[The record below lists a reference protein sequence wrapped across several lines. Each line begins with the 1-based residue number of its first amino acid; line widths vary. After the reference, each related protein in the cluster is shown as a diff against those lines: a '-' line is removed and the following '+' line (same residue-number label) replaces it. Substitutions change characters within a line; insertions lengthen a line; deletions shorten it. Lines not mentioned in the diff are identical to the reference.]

1 MKIGD
6 RIKERRIELG
16 YSVDE
21 LAEKL
26 GKNRATVY
34 RYESNEIEN
43 LPITTLEPLAKALNT
58 TPAHL
63 MGWGDESG
71 TLTISTTSLGK
82 RIKELR
88 QNLSLTQEELASSI
102 GTTKQ
107 NIYKYENGIITNIP
121 SGKIEALATELKSTP
136 SYLMGWEDEPQDY
149 TPPKTIAAHAT
160 EDLTEEE
167 QEKVREYIQFLKMK
181 RGM

>member
-1 MKIGD
+1 M
-6 RIKERRIELG
+6 
-16 YSVDE
+16 
-21 LAEKL
+21 
-26 GKNRATVY
+26 
-34 RYESNEIEN
+34 
-43 LPITTLEPLAKALNT
+43 
-58 TPAHL
+58 
-63 MGWGDESG
+63 
-71 TLTISTTSLGK
+71 SLGR

-121 SGKIEALATELKSTP
+121 SDKIEALATELKSTP

-181 RGM
+181 RGL

>member
-6 RIKERRIELG
+6 RIKKRRVELG

-21 LAEKL
+21 VADKL

-63 MGWGDESG
+63 MGW
-71 TLTISTTSLGK
+71 
-82 RIKELR
+82 
-88 QNLSLTQEELASSI
+88 EE
-102 GTTKQ
+102 
-107 NIYKYENGIITNIP
+107 
-121 SGKIEALATELKSTP
+121 
-136 SYLMGWEDEPQDY
+136 DPQDY

-181 RGM
+181 RGL